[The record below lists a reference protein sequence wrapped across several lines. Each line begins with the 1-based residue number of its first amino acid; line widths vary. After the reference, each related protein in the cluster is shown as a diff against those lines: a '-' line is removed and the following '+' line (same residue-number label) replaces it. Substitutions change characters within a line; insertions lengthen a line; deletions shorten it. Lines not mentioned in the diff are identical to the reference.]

1 MAVGTIN
8 REFQKQREGLIY
20 DADSVVLAGKYGDE
34 LSAHRA
40 RKHWVEVLN
49 NYFLLEQE
57 RDYEIWVTSS
67 LQENYF
73 VISCCFVSACGRY
86 AFWRLVNQQAPE
98 AEAKLGATV
107 RRNAGKRHVPGTLPP
122 ALPYVLSSVDAH
134 GALTTETCSLLK
146 RVLKFFS

>member
-1 MAVGTIN
+1 MSAGIIN
-8 REFQKQREGLIY
+8 KEFQKQREGLIY
-20 DADSVVLAGKYGDE
+20 DADGVVLAGKYGDE

-40 RKHWVEVLN
+40 RKQWIEVLN
-49 NYFLLEQE
+49 NYFLLEQD

-67 LQENYF
+67 LQDNYF

-107 RRNAGKRHVPGTLPP
+107 RKNTGRRHVPGTNPT
-122 ALPYVLSSVDAH
+122 AVPYVLSSVDTH
-134 GALTTETCSLLK
+134 GALTSETCSVLK
-146 RVLKFFS
+146 KLLKFFS